1 MTSKLL
7 LTLAASAAALSVL
20 PAAAQQ
26 ETARV
31 ISSTPVMTQVAVPRQ
46 VCSSQQVT
54 TPGQKSGAGGILGA
68 IAGGALGSNVGGGDG
83 RIAATMIGVIGGAM
97 LGDKIEGAGTPKTE
111 NVQSCT
117 TQTFYETRTSAYNVV
132 YEYAGKQYTVQMPND
147 PGPFLRL
154 QITPVPAAVAPSAAP
169 VVVHPA
175 PTSAP
180 TVPAVP
186 AAPATPAVTSDAGA
200 VIINTSPLPGPV
212 IASQPVTVVSA
223 YPVYPQVV
231 YGAPVV
237 VAAPVV
243 VPVARHRPTVGWGM
257 QVGTPYGHVHPSRS
271 RGYISYQGFW

>member
-1 MTSKLL
+1 MTSKFLTCL
-7 LTLAASAAALSVL
+7 AATLAAAPVL

-31 ISSTPVMTQVAVPRQ
+31 VSSTPVMTQVAVPRQ

-132 YEYAGKQYTVQMPND
+132 YEYAGKQYTVQMPSD

-154 QITPVPAAVAPSAAP
+154 QITPVPAAAVPGPAP

-175 PTSAP
+175 PAP
-180 TVPAVP
+180 VVP
-186 AAPATPAVTSDAGA
+186 AAPAVTSDAGA
-200 VIINTSPLPGPV
+200 VIINTSPLPGPAIAAQPTV
-212 IASQPVTVVSA
+212 IPAASVYTQPVYVQTVV
-223 YPVYPQVV
+223 
-231 YGAPVV
+231 GAPVM
-237 VAAPVV
+237 VAVAPVV
-243 VPVARHRPTVGWGM
+243 VPVVRHRPTLGWGM
-257 QVGTPYGHVHPSRS
+257 QVGAPYGHHHRS
-271 RGYISYQGFW
+271 RTQGFIGYQGYW